1 MAKNPLFELYEAGTS
16 VWLDNMRRSYVTS
29 GELQRMIEEDAVV
42 GMTSNPTI
50 FEKAIGGSS
59 DYDDSIRTLVGKGK
73 SGDELMLSLIIEDI
87 QMAADVLRPVYDR
100 TKRVDGYISIEV
112 LPSLAYDTQ
121 GTIDMAHDLFQRVGR
136 PNIFVKI
143 PATKEGLPAI
153 EQCLYDGVNINITLL
168 FSVQVYEQVARAY
181 LRAMQRRLNE
191 GKPVDIASVASFFVS
206 RVDTAIDKLLQAKI
220 DAVTDPAEKARL
232 QRLLGKAA
240 IANAKRAYQKFLAL
254 FHGPEFADLRQAG
267 ARVQRCLWASTG
279 TKNPQYGDV
288 MYVEELIGLETV
300 NTMPDATLKAFKEHG
315 EVRPSLMENV
325 AGAEQLLGDLAQAG
339 IDLDRVTHDLEVDGV
354 KLFNDSVI
362 KLLNEIEEKKNRL
375 LAGAVGAHQAT
386 LGALAEPVQ
395 ARLQQLERD
404 AVVRRIW
411 EKDASLWKADPAA
424 QAEIRERLGWLQVAD
439 QMEERIPELVKMRDA
454 LLIEGFTDA
463 VLLGMGGSSL
473 APEVFR
479 RTFQP
484 PAQPPSLTLPHG
496 GREMVPPGGR
506 EIGGGEGLGGRDS
519 AGLQLHVLDTTDP
532 AAIAAL
538 EQAIPIQ
545 KTVFIV
551 ASKSGT
557 TLETRSHDEY
567 FWEKTGGKPKQ
578 FIAIT
583 DPGTPLAQGALKL
596 GVRRVFENPPDI
608 GGRYSALSYFGL
620 VPAALA
626 GIDLTALLDRAAMM
640 VHACAP
646 SVPAAENPGTWLGTV
661 FAEAGRAG
669 RDKITI
675 LAPPEIASF
684 GLWAEQLIAEST
696 GKEGRGLIPIA
707 DEPLGDPAVYGADRL
722 FVRLVLG
729 DGEDGSQ
736 ARADA
741 LSAAGHPV
749 VTLRLRD
756 RMDLGSDF
764 FGWEFA
770 VAVAGVILQLNVF
783 DQPNVQEAK
792 DLTKKVLAES
802 RPATTGHGI
811 RWEGQPGGSL
821 ADAVHV
827 LLAQVRPGDYV
838 ALMAYLPETPEHD
851 RALSAIRVAIRD
863 AQRVATTVGYG
874 PRFLHSTGQL
884 HKGGPNTGVFLQI
897 VGDDPKDLAIP
908 GADYTFGVLKQ
919 AQALGDYQALR
930 NHGRRVLRVQ
940 VADVAEG
947 LAQIAQAVGAQAKVS

>member
-1 MAKNPLFELYEAGTS
+1 MAKNALFELYEAGTS

-59 DYDDSIRTLVGKGK
+59 DYDESLRKLIAQGR

-100 TKRVDGYISIEV
+100 TQHLDGYISIEV

-143 PATKEGLPAI
+143 PATQEGLPAI

-181 LRAMQRRLNE
+181 LRAMQRRLRE

-206 RVDTAIDKLLQAKI
+206 RVDTAVDKLLQAKI
-220 DAVTDPAEKARL
+220 DSVKDPGEKARL

-240 IANAKRAYQKFLAL
+240 VANAKMAYQKFIEL
-254 FHGPEFADLRQAG
+254 FDGPEFEDLRRAG

-279 TKNPQYGDV
+279 TKNPQYSDV
-288 MYVEELIGLETV
+288 MYVEELVGPQTV

-315 EVRPSLMENV
+315 EVRPSLTENV
-325 AGAEQLLGDLAQAG
+325 AGARQLLRDLAG
-339 IDLDRVTHDLEVDGV
+339 SGVDLEKVTHDLEVDGV
-354 KLFNDSVI
+354 KLFADSVT
-362 KLLNEIEEKKNRL
+362 KLGSEIEEKRKRL
-375 LAGAVGAHQAT
+375 EAGPVGAHEAT
-386 LGALAEPVQ
+386 LGALQGPVN
-395 ARLQQLERD
+395 ARLQQLEHD
-404 AVVRRIW
+404 AVVRRIC
-411 EKDASLWKADPAA
+411 ERDAALWSSDAAA
-424 QAEIRERLGWLQVAD
+424 QAEIKERLGWLQVAD
-439 QMEERIPELVKMRDA
+439 QMEERVPELEA
-454 LLIEGFTDA
+454 LREDLLKEGFTDL

-479 RTFQP
+479 RTFQLQHP
-484 PAQPPSLTLPHG
+484 LPDPPPSR
-496 GREMVPPGGR
+496 GRENLR
-506 EIGGGEGLGGRDS
+506 
-519 AGLQLHVLDTTDP
+519 LHVLDTTDP

-538 EQAIPIQ
+538 EQVIPID

-567 FWEKTGGKPKQ
+567 FWQKTGGNRGQ
-578 FIAIT
+578 FLVIT
-583 DPGTPLAQGALKL
+583 DPDTPLAQGATKL

-626 GIDLTALLDRAAMM
+626 GVDVATILDRTAMT
-640 VHACAP
+640 VQACAP
-646 SVPAAENPGTWLGTV
+646 SVPASENPGAWLGAV
-661 FAEAGRAG
+661 FAEAGKAG

-696 GKEGRGLIPIA
+696 GKEGRGLVPVA
-707 DEPLGDPAVYGADRL
+707 DEPAGPAGVYDSDRL
-722 FVRLVLG
+722 FVRLVLA
-729 DGEDGSQ
+729 GEDDGSQ
-736 ARADA
+736 RRVDA
-741 LSAAGHPV
+741 LTGAGHPV

-756 RMDLGSDF
+756 QLDLGGQF
-764 FGWEFA
+764 YIWELA
-770 VAVAGVILQLNVF
+770 VATAGAILRLDVF

-792 DLTKKVLAES
+792 DLTRKVLAES
-802 RPATTGHGI
+802 RPPVEGRGV
-811 RWEGQPGGSL
+811 RWTGQPGASL
-821 ADAVHV
+821 AEAVQA
-827 LLAQVRPGDYV
+827 LLKQIKPGDYV
-838 ALMAYLPETPEHD
+838 ALLAYIPPTPAHD
-851 RALSAIRVAIRD
+851 RALAGVRLTIRD
-863 AQRVATTVGYG
+863 TYRVATTVGYG
-874 PRFLHSTGQL
+874 PRYLHSTGQL

-897 VGDDPKDLAIP
+897 VGDDPRDLPIP

-930 NHGRRVLRVQ
+930 NHDRRVLRVQ
-940 VADVAEG
+940 VADVEQG
-947 LAQIAQAVGAQAKVS
+947 LAQIAEAVQAEAGRYTPLTRSAIVRGAS